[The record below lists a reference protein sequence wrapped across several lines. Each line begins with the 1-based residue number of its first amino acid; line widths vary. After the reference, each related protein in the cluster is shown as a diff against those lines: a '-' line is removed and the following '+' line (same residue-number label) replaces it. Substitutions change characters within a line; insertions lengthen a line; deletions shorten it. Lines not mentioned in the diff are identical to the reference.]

1 MNRTLQYF
9 KNIKFNSNANRVV
22 AEQNK
27 KLYSLHNSRQ
37 QSRQQSKQIIIRKFS
52 SSSNNSNLNEIKI
65 WVGVGIIA
73 FSYSVYVKV
82 KLYFY
87 NKKIN

>member
-9 KNIKFNSNANRVV
+9 KNIKFNSNANRFV

-37 QSRQQSKQIIIRKFS
+37 QLRQQSKQIIIRKFS

-82 KLYFY
+82 KIYFY
-87 NKKIN
+87 NKK

>member
-9 KNIKFNSNANRVV
+9 KNIKFDSNANRFV

-27 KLYSLHNSRQ
+27 KLYSLHNSKQ
-37 QSRQQSKQIIIRKFS
+37 ESKQIIIRKFS

-65 WVGVGIIA
+65 WVGLV
-73 FSYSVYVKV
+73 
-82 KLYFY
+82 
-87 NKKIN
+87 